1 MTAANTITGILQPY
15 LKKIENAY
23 NRVLYFDDIDY
34 QKNGYA
40 VGKGGLIISV
50 KKGDASLTIQVIEE
64 MALENIEEYLTD
76 RCLPG
81 TWKGF
86 AHKIPEEVRE
96 ILEKLC
102 DILLE
107 PPADGID
114 AKILLRK
121 VEEIES
127 DYYRK
132 HPPISEH
139 TMQSIR
145 SETERAELNMS
156 LKKAK

>member
-1 MTAANTITGILQPY
+1 MTAANNITDILKPY
-15 LKKIENAY
+15 LKKIEKVY
-23 NRVLYFDDIDY
+23 IRVFSSNDLDY
-34 QKNGYA
+34 QKNVYSI
-40 VGKGGLIISV
+40 GKGGLIFSV
-50 KKGDASLTIQVIEE
+50 RKVDASLTIKVIEE
-64 MALENIEEYLTD
+64 MPLENIENYLTD
-76 RCLPG
+76 RGLPG
-81 TWKGF
+81 TWQGF

-102 DILLE
+102 EFLLE

-114 AKILLRK
+114 AKILMRK

-145 SETERAELNMS
+145 SEVERAELNMS